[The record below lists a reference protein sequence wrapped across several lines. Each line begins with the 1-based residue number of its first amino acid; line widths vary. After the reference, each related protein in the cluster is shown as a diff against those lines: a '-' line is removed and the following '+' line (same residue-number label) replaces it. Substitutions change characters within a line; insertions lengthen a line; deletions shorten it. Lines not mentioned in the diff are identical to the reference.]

1 MTDPGRASVAAHL
14 PYLRR
19 YARALTGSQ
28 AAGDACVRG
37 CLEAL
42 LADPDRDRAQMMS
55 RADLFVL
62 FHKVHERLVLPPD
75 DFADDDDLLEDP
87 LDRGVAQRVRGLSE
101 RNRQVLLLTH
111 TEGFPIP
118 EVARIIGESQEMTVD
133 MLNRAWDQLRAQPSA
148 QVLVIEDEPIIALDI
163 AGILKDMGHDVI
175 GVAATSDQAIALAKA
190 RKPSLVLA
198 DVQLEDGSTGIDAA
212 ARILE
217 MLSVPVVFVTAYPER
232 LLTGE
237 RIEPAF
243 LVAKPFEPQTL
254 EVAVSQ
260 ALLCGAEANILRQPK
275 VA

>member
-1 MTDPGRASVAAHL
+1 MTDPGRATVAAHL

-42 LADPDRDRAQMMS
+42 LADPAREKAQLMS
-55 RADLFVL
+55 RPDLFVL
-62 FHKVHERLVLPPD
+62 FHKVHERLVWSQD
-75 DFADDDDLLEDP
+75 DFEGDDDDLDDP
-87 LDRGVAQRVRGLSE
+87 LDRGVAERVRSLSE

-118 EVARIIGESQEMTVD
+118 DVARIIGESQEATVEL
-133 MLNRAWDQLRAQPSA
+133 LNRAWEALRAQPSA
-148 QVLVIEDEPIIALDI
+148 KVLVIEDEPIIALDI
-163 AGILKDMGHDVI
+163 AGILKDMGHEVI
-175 GVAATSDQAIALAKA
+175 GVAATSEQAIALAKS
-190 RKPSLVLA
+190 RQPSLVLA
-198 DVQLEDGSTGIDAA
+198 DVQLEDGSTGIEAA
-212 ARILE
+212 TRILE

-243 LVAKPFEPQTL
+243 LVSKPFEATTL

-260 ALLCGAEANILRQPK
+260 ALLCGASANILRPPK

>member
-1 MTDPGRASVAAHL
+1 MTDHGRATVAAHL

-42 LADPDRDRAQMMS
+42 LADPTRDRAQLMS
-55 RADLFVL
+55 RTDLFVL
-62 FHKVHERLVLPPD
+62 FHKVHERLVWSQD
-75 DFADDDDLLEDP
+75 DGEDDDLMDDP

-118 EVARIIGESQEMTVD
+118 DVARIIGESQEMTVD
-133 MLNRAWDQLRAQPSA
+133 LLNRAWEALRAQPSA

-175 GVAATSDQAIALAKA
+175 GVASTSDQAIALAKA
-190 RKPSLVLA
+190 RNPSLVLA
-198 DVQLEDGSTGIDAA
+198 DVQLEDGSTGIEAA
-212 ARILE
+212 TRILE

-243 LVAKPFEPQTL
+243 LVSKPFEPTTL

-260 ALLCGAEANILRQPK
+260 ALLCGAQANILRRPK

>member
-1 MTDPGRASVAAHL
+1 MTDHGRATVAAHL

-42 LADPDRDRAQMMS
+42 LADPTRDRAQLMS
-55 RADLFVL
+55 RTDLFVL
-62 FHKVHERLVLPPD
+62 FHKVHERLVWAQD
-75 DFADDDDLLEDP
+75 EEDFADEDLDDP

-133 MLNRAWDQLRAQPSA
+133 LLNRAWEALRAQPSA
-148 QVLVIEDEPIIALDI
+148 QVLIIEDEPIIALDI
-163 AGILKDMGHDVI
+163 AGILKDMGHEVI
-175 GVAATSDQAIALAKA
+175 GVASTSDQAIALAKA
-190 RKPSLVLA
+190 RNPSLVLA
-198 DVQLEDGSTGIDAA
+198 DVQLEDGSTGIEAA
-212 ARILE
+212 TKILE
-217 MLSVPVVFVTAYPER
+217 LLSVPVVFVTAYPER

-243 LVAKPFEPQTL
+243 LVSKPFEPTTL

-260 ALLCGAEANILRQPK
+260 ALLCGAQANILRQPK

>member
-1 MTDPGRASVAAHL
+1 MTDPGRATIAAHL

-42 LADPDRDRAQMMS
+42 LADPARDKAEGMS
-55 RADLFVL
+55 RVDLFML
-62 FHKVHERLVLPPD
+62 FHKVHERLVWSQDDLPD
-75 DFADDDDLLEDP
+75 DDGLDDP
-87 LDRGVAQRVRGLSE
+87 LDRGVAQRVRSLSE

-111 TEGFPIP
+111 TEGLPIP
-118 EVARIIGESQEMTVD
+118 DVARIIGESQEMTVD
-133 MLNRAWDQLRAQPSA
+133 LLNRAWEALRAQPSA
-148 QVLVIEDEPIIALDI
+148 KVLVIEDEPIIALDI
-163 AGILKDMGHDVI
+163 SSILQEMGHDVI
-175 GVAATSDQAIALAKA
+175 GVATTSDQAIALAKS
-190 RKPSLVLA
+190 RHPSLVLA
-198 DVQLEDGSTGIDAA
+198 DVQLEDGSTGIEAA
-212 ARILE
+212 TAILE

-243 LVAKPFEPQTL
+243 LVSKPFEPTTL

-260 ALLCGAEANILRQPK
+260 ALLCGASANIVRQPK

>member
-42 LADPDRDRAQMMS
+42 LADPDRDRTQMMS

-62 FHKVHERLVLPPD
+62 FHKVHERLVVPED
-75 DFADDDDLLEDP
+75 DFADEDELLDDP

-118 EVARIIGESQEMTVD
+118 EVARIISESQEMTIEL
-133 MLNRAWDQLRAQPSA
+133 LNRAWEALRAQPSA

-175 GVAATSDQAIALAKA
+175 GVAATSDQAVALAQA
-190 RKPSLVLA
+190 RNPSLVLA
-198 DVQLEDGSTGIDAA
+198 DVQLEDGSTGIEAA
-212 ARILE
+212 TKILE

-243 LVAKPFEPQTL
+243 LVSKPFEPQTL

-260 ALLCGAEANILRQPK
+260 ALLCGAEANILRRPK

>member
-42 LADPDRDRAQMMS
+42 LADPDRDRTQMMS

-62 FHKVHERLVLPPD
+62 FHKVHERLVVPED
-75 DFADDDDLLEDP
+75 DFADEDELLDDP

-133 MLNRAWDQLRAQPSA
+133 LLNRAWEALRAQPSA

-175 GVAATSDQAIALAKA
+175 GVASTSDQAIALAKA
-190 RKPSLVLA
+190 RNPSLVLA
-198 DVQLEDGSTGIDAA
+198 DVQLEDGSTGIEAA
-212 ARILE
+212 TKILE

-243 LVAKPFEPQTL
+243 LVSKPFEPQTL

-260 ALLCGAEANILRQPK
+260 ALLCGAEANILRRPK

>member
-133 MLNRAWDQLRAQPSA
+133 TLNRAWDQLRAQPSA

>member
-1 MTDPGRASVAAHL
+1 MTDPGRASIAAHL

-42 LADPDRDRAQMMS
+42 LADPTRDRSQMTS

-62 FHKVHERLVLPPD
+62 FHKVHERLVLPED
-75 DFADDDDLLEDP
+75 DFADTDDLLDDP

-133 MLNRAWDQLRAQPSA
+133 LLNRAWEALRAQPSA

-163 AGILKDMGHDVI
+163 SGILKDMGHDVI

-190 RKPSLVLA
+190 RNPSLVLA
-198 DVQLEDGSTGIDAA
+198 DVQLEDGSTGIEAA
-212 ARILE
+212 TKILE

-243 LVAKPFEPQTL
+243 LVSKPFEPQTL

>member
-1 MTDPGRASVAAHL
+1 MTDHGRATVAAHL

-42 LADPDRDRAQMMS
+42 LADPTRDRAQLMS
-55 RADLFVL
+55 RTDLFVL
-62 FHKVHERLVLPPD
+62 FHKVHERLVWSQD
-75 DFADDDDLLEDP
+75 DGEDDDLMDDP

-118 EVARIIGESQEMTVD
+118 DVARIIGESQEMTVD
-133 MLNRAWDQLRAQPSA
+133 LLNRAWEALRAQPSA

-175 GVAATSDQAIALAKA
+175 GVASTSDQAIALAKA
-190 RKPSLVLA
+190 RNPSLVLA
-198 DVQLEDGSTGIDAA
+198 DVQLEDGSTGIEAA
-212 ARILE
+212 TRILE

-243 LVAKPFEPQTL
+243 LVSKPFEPSTL

-260 ALLCGAEANILRQPK
+260 ALLCGAQANILRRPK

>member
-42 LADPDRDRAQMMS
+42 LADPDRDRTQMMS

-62 FHKVHERLVLPPD
+62 FHKVHERLVVPED
-75 DFADDDDLLEDP
+75 NFEDEDELLDDP

-133 MLNRAWDQLRAQPSA
+133 LLNRAWEALRAQPSA

-175 GVAATSDQAIALAKA
+175 GVAATSDQAVALAQA
-190 RKPSLVLA
+190 RNPSLVLA
-198 DVQLEDGSTGIDAA
+198 DVQLEDGSTGIEAA
-212 ARILE
+212 TKILE
-217 MLSVPVVFVTAYPER
+217 MLSVPIVFVTAYPER

-243 LVAKPFEPQTL
+243 LVSKPFEPQTL

-260 ALLCGAEANILRQPK
+260 ALLCGAEANILRRPK